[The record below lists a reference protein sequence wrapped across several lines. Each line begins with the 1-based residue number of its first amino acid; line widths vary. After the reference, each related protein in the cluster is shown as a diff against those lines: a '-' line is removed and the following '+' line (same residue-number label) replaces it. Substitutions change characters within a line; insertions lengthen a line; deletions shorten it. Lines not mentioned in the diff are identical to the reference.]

1 MSEYLEFSLDT
12 PVFLLARQI
21 NGSVP
26 YSTLDR
32 FKEGLSSSKKVN
44 ALYFEEGVIELRA
57 GDLMHAYN
65 MGCYARIWL
74 ESNSQM
80 LLELLF

>member
-1 MSEYLEFSLDT
+1 MSEYLEFSLDI
-12 PVFLLARQI
+12 PIGLLARQI
-21 NGSVP
+21 SGSVP
-26 YSTLDR
+26 HPIVER
-32 FKEGLSSSKKVN
+32 FKEGLSSSKKIN
-44 ALYFEEGVIELRA
+44 PLYFEEGIIELRA
-57 GDLMHAYN
+57 GELMQAYN